1 MERRRK
7 MTKKKL
13 NPVIIKLSELG
24 YPKVSGAYEMDYCM
38 NVADIRRML
47 WDAEPDQPVVVM
59 VDDMSV
65 YPYHGVDS
73 VSYID
78 K

>member
-1 MERRRK
+1 MPR
-7 MTKKKL
+7 KKL
-13 NPVIIKLSELG
+13 KPIIIKLSELG
-24 YPKVSGAYEMDYCM
+24 YEKCNEAYENDYCM

-47 WDAEPDQPVVVM
+47 WDAEPDQPVVVK
-59 VDDMSV
+59 VDDMSA

>member
-1 MERRRK
+1 MP
-7 MTKKKL
+7 KKKL
-13 NPVIIKLSELG
+13 KPIILKLSELG
-24 YPKVSGAYEMDYCM
+24 YEKYNEAYENDYCM

-47 WDAEPDQPVVVM
+47 WDAEPGQPVVVV
-59 VDDMSV
+59 VDDMSC

-73 VSYID
+73 VH

>member
-1 MERRRK
+1 MPR
-7 MTKKKL
+7 KKL
-13 NPVIIKLSELG
+13 KPIIIKLSELG
-24 YPKVSGAYEMDYCM
+24 YEKCNEAYEMGYCM

-47 WDAEPDQPVVVM
+47 WSAEPGQPVVVK

-65 YPYHGVDS
+65 YPYHGILS
-73 VSYID
+73 VSYMN

>member
-1 MERRRK
+1 MPKE
-7 MTKKKL
+7 KL
-13 NPVIIKLSELG
+13 NPIIIKLSELG
-24 YPKVSGAYEMDYCM
+24 YTKYNEAYERDYCM

-47 WDAEPDQPVVVM
+47 WDAEPDQPVVVK
-59 VDDMSV
+59 VDDMCA
-65 YPYHGVDS
+65 PYHGVDS

>member
-1 MERRRK
+1 MP
-7 MTKKKL
+7 KKKL
-13 NPVIIKLSELG
+13 KPVIIKLSELG
-24 YPKVSGAYEMDYCM
+24 YEKYNEAYERDYCM

-47 WDAEPDQPVVVM
+47 WDAEPDSPVVVT
-59 VDDMSV
+59 VEDMSV

>member
-1 MERRRK
+1 MP
-7 MTKKKL
+7 KKKL
-13 NPVIIKLSELG
+13 KPIILKLSELG
-24 YPKVSGAYEMDYCM
+24 YEKYNEAYENDYCM

-47 WDAEPDQPVVVM
+47 WDAEPDAPVVVM
-59 VDDMSV
+59 VEDMSV

>member
-1 MERRRK
+1 MP
-7 MTKKKL
+7 KKKL
-13 NPVIIKLSELG
+13 NPIILKLSELG
-24 YPKVSGAYEMDYCM
+24 YVKCNEAYERDYCM

-47 WDAEPDQPVVVM
+47 WDAEPSQPVVVV
-59 VDDMSV
+59 VDDMSC

-73 VSYID
+73 VL

>member
-1 MERRRK
+1 MP
-7 MTKKKL
+7 KKKL
-13 NPVIIKLSELG
+13 KPIILKLSELG
-24 YPKVSGAYEMDYCM
+24 YEKYNEAYENDYCM

-47 WDAEPDQPVVVM
+47 WDAEPGQPVVVV
-59 VDDMSV
+59 VDDMSC

-73 VSYID
+73 VL